1 MNRIWINLNKGMNS
15 IPSGSREL
23 VEFGFF
29 ICIGITAGSL
39 GLIQM
44 NDITVFIY
52 LMGFAAVFGMTC
64 VYFFM
69 MMRSTLNTFDKK
81 PVKSYDD
88 TMRAYRMPAPH
99 PEMEGVQ
106 FGEELMVFTPE
117 EEDED
122 DDGDPIISR

>member
-1 MNRIWINLNKGMNS
+1 
-15 IPSGSREL
+15 
-23 VEFGFF
+23 
-29 ICIGITAGSL
+29 
-39 GLIQM
+39 M

-88 TMRAYRMPAPH
+88 AMRAYRMPAPH
-99 PEMEGVQ
+99 PEMEGVK
-106 FGEELMVFTPE
+106 FGEEVMVFTPE
-117 EEDED
+117 EEDEEED
-122 DDGDPIISR
+122 DDVNIVRR